1 MKYFLLF
8 LFLVVLS
15 CNSKQYMKAGTISLM
30 LYVYNDPDDNL
41 FDSYEITVS
50 DLYFYGNRF
59 IEKVPET
66 PGFVLISDGTYS
78 VVRDLSNLDDVVS
91 TGSLINK
98 SFGAAFIDTI
108 FPNYTNRID
117 LTDTVINGLS
127 YKRVRIIT
135 EEDYSI
141 FYINETDTVLP
152 YSLSKQFDIDY
163 EGILSRIDSY
173 DYHSGKFY
181 SLRMS
186 FRPEL
191 PESIYETFKSY

>member
-1 MKYFLLF
+1 MKYLLLLLF
-8 LFLVVLS
+8 LVMFS
-15 CNSKQYMKAGTISLM
+15 CSGKHYMKAGTISQT

-41 FDSYEITVS
+41 YDSYEIPVS
-50 DLYFYGNRF
+50 NLYFYGDRF
-59 IEKVPET
+59 IEKVPEV
-66 PGFVLISDGTYS
+66 PGFVHISNGTYS

-98 SFGAAFIDTI
+98 SFGAAFVDTI
-108 FPNYTNRID
+108 FPNYTNRIN
-117 LTDTVINGLS
+117 LADTVLNGLS

-181 SLRMS
+181 SLRLS
-186 FRPEL
+186 FKPEL
-191 PESIYETFKSY
+191 PKTIYETFKSY

>member
-1 MKYFLLF
+1 
-8 LFLVVLS
+8 
-15 CNSKQYMKAGTISLM
+15 MKAGTISLM

-41 FDSYEITVS
+41 YDSYEIPVS
-50 DLYFYGNRF
+50 DLYFYGDRF
-59 IEKVPET
+59 IEKVSEI

-91 TGSLINK
+91 NGSLINK
-98 SFGAAFIDTI
+98 SFGAAFVDTV

-117 LTDTVINGLS
+117 LTDTVFNGLS

-152 YSLSKQFDIDY
+152 YSLSKQFDVDY

-173 DYHSGKFY
+173 NCHSGKFY

-186 FRPEL
+186 FKPEL
-191 PESIYETFKSY
+191 PKTIYETFKSY

>member
-41 FDSYEITVS
+41 FDSYEIPVS
-50 DLYFYGNRF
+50 DLYFYWDRF
-59 IEKVPET
+59 IEKVPDM
-66 PGFVLISDGTYS
+66 PGFVLISNDTYS

-91 TGSLINK
+91 NGSLINK
-98 SFGAAFIDTI
+98 SFGAAFVDTV

-141 FYINETDTVLP
+141 FYINETDTILP

-173 DYHSGKFY
+173 NYHSGKFY

-186 FRPEL
+186 FKTEL
-191 PESIYETFKSY
+191 PETIYETFKSY

>member
-1 MKYFLLF
+1 
-8 LFLVVLS
+8 
-15 CNSKQYMKAGTISLM
+15 MKAGTISLM

-41 FDSYEITVS
+41 YDSYEIPVS
-50 DLYFYGNRF
+50 DLYFYGDR
-59 IEKVPET
+59 IVEKVPEM
-66 PGFVLISDGTYS
+66 PGFVLISDDTYS

-98 SFGAAFIDTI
+98 SFGAAFVDTI

-117 LTDTVINGLS
+117 LADTVFYGLS

-141 FYINETDTVLP
+141 FYINATDTVLP
-152 YSLSKQFDIDY
+152 YSLSKQFDVDY

-173 DYHSGKFY
+173 NYHSGKFY

-191 PESIYETFKSY
+191 PKTIYETLKSY